1 MDYPAYC
8 PAPVNLYQGSMFTWD
23 EFRNSLH
30 VEQIDKYL
38 FKGASIHLGLKR
50 VFGGQV
56 LAQCL
61 NAGYRSVDEDKVPH
75 SLHGYFLRPGDQ
87 DKPIIYEVDP
97 IRNGRSFST
106 RRVVARQN
114 GEAIFN
120 SSISFHR
127 IEDGPSHQFDLP
139 EDVPPRDGIKSDNAR
154 VEELAENVSEE
165 VARKIRSN
173 YLIFPE
179 DIIELRSPF
188 LGDLLNP
195 GKYEPRHG
203 FWFKVK
209 PDVGDDLLMH
219 MTLLAYISDKAL
231 MGTGIRP
238 HGEGFFTGKM
248 MGASLDHAMWFHG
261 NIDVNQWNYYYLD
274 SPRSGR
280 ARTFNR
286 GSFYSEEGRL
296 IASTAQEGL
305 FRFIKKK
312 D

>member
-1 MDYPAYC
+1 
-8 PAPVNLYQGSMFTWD
+8 MFTWENLRD
-23 EFRNSLH
+23 TLH

-38 FKGASIHLGLKR
+38 FRGKSLSFGLKR

-61 NAGYRSVDEDKVPH
+61 NAAYRSVDENKVPH
-75 SLHGYFLRPGDQ
+75 SLHGYFLRPGDHH
-87 DKPIIYEVDP
+87 KPIIYEVDP

-120 SSISFHR
+120 STVSFHK
-127 IEDGPSHQFDLP
+127 IEDGPSHQFDMPADIPPP
-139 EDVPPRDGIKSDNAR
+139 EDVVSDA
-154 VEELAENVSEE
+154 VKVGQLAEDLNDEAKRRLGS
-165 VARKIRSN
+165 S
-173 YLIFPE
+173 YLIFSE
-179 DIIELRSPF
+179 DIVDLRSPF
-188 LGDLLNP
+188 LGDLL
-195 GKYEPRHG
+195 EPQKQEPVHG

-209 PDVGDDLLMH
+209 PDVGDDPVMH
-219 MTLLAYISDKAL
+219 MTLLSFISDKAL
-231 MGTGIRP
+231 MSTGIRP
-238 HGEGFFTGKM
+238 HGEGFFSGTM

-261 NIDVNQWNYYYLD
+261 NINVNEWTYYYLD

-305 FRFIKKK
+305 FRFIEKK

>member
-1 MDYPAYC
+1 
-8 PAPVNLYQGSMFTWD
+8 MFTWD
-23 EFRNSLH
+23 QIKNSLH
-30 VEQIDKYL
+30 GEQIDKYL
-38 FKGASIHLGLKR
+38 FLGQSLDLGLPR

-56 LAQCL
+56 LAQAL

-75 SLHGYFLRPGDQ
+75 SLHGYFLRPGDHS
-87 DKPIIYEVDP
+87 KPIIYEVDP

-139 EDVPPRDGIKSDNAR
+139 DDVPPFENEKSDNAK
-154 VEELAENVSEE
+154 VTELSKTVSKDME
-165 VARKIRSN
+165 RRIRSN

-188 LGDLLNP
+188 LGDLLKP
-195 GKYEPRHG
+195 GKYEPKHG
-203 FWFKVK
+203 FWFKVH
-209 PDVGDDLLMH
+209 PEIGDDPIMH
-219 MTLLAYISDKAL
+219 MTLLAFISDKAL

-238 HGEGFFTGKM
+238 HGDGFVTGKM
-248 MGASLDHAMWFHG
+248 MGASLDHSMWFHG
-261 NIDVNQWNYYYLD
+261 NINVNDWNYYYLD

-286 GSFYSEEGRL
+286 GSFYSEQGRL

-305 FRFIKKK
+305 FRFIDKDRKKS
-312 D
+312 